1 MRHRIAGT
9 ALAALAA
16 AGLLGGCGE
25 DGPKD
30 ARPAPT
36 ATVLQPGR
44 PGEPN
49 KVVTVGPTRSQAPTE
64 AEVRFVRMMIPHH
77 EQAQAMSVLAPGQ
90 AADPGVKSMA
100 ARIDAAQGVEISAM
114 QSWLRTRAG
123 GAAKGGPSGHAGHG
137 APAATATATA
147 QDEHANMPGMATPQQ
162 MEQLRA
168 ARGAAFDRLYLELMI
183 THHQGALTMVK
194 EVLDRGTDPVVQEL
208 ARDVQSG
215 QLAEIGRMRALQRG

>member
-16 AGLLGGCGE
+16 AGLLGGCGGDE
-25 DGPKD
+25 PKD

-49 KVVTVGPTRSQAPTE
+49 KVVTVGPAGSQAPTE

-90 AADPGVKSMA
+90 AADPGVKAMA

-114 QSWLRTRAG
+114 QSWLRTRG
-123 GAAKGGPSGHAGHG
+123 KAAKGGPSGHAGHG
-137 APAATATATA
+137 APAATATAR
-147 QDEHANMPGMATPQQ
+147 DEHANMPGMATPQQ

-215 QLAEIGRMRALQRG
+215 QLAEIGRMRALQRR